1 MLVHHPWND
10 CNIILSYHGE
20 INNNHAGGSGN
31 RHVVLVRDERKRPDW
46 SSDVE
51 TFTSNFQGETKMNK
65 SMLRTVAVVS
75 ALSITGCGAS
85 SVPVATTAAAETSSE
100 AATTEAEAA
109 GTAGTLTDGTYT
121 ASAKGMDGD
130 ITAEVVVKDGKIAE
144 INYTEQDETAGV
156 GDKGLKLMADAIIEH
171 QSLAVDAI
179 SGATISSSAVR
190 MLVSDAVEQAGGD
203 VSEWKN
209 REVKV
214 EVKDETIDCDVVV
227 VGAGIA
233 GLAAAQKAM
242 REGANVV
249 VVEKLAFGGGTSIFS
264 SGSFIAAQTAEDV
277 PELVEKWV
285 KRNKITE
292 RNPLD
297 MDKINTAC
305 AVSPDVLQLLTD
317 AEVDYKLNDEG
328 VMVPAPSEQAKK
340 NAENIKLATAQVK
353 VKGGQALVNQL
364 EDNLTENGVPIYF
377 NTKASKLITDA
388 ENHVTGVVCES
399 KTGTK
404 TINAKAVVLACGD
417 YAWNDELTGELAPD
431 ALHNFT
437 STAVSNTGDGID
449 MAVEVGAVKSA
460 FGESMSGCFA
470 PDPYD
475 MPVVGQPN
483 NSYPFECLL
492 LDNKGNRPVS
502 EALGVHDQMIYFIN
516 EGEADYGWVVMDQEV
531 ADKFLNLSEYLEKT
545 SEDSVI
551 QAYKEDSIEAL
562 AKDMK
567 LDPAT
572 VQATVDQYNKMCEA
586 GEDTDNGK
594 DAKYL
599 SAIDEGPF
607 YAVKEYDL
615 TRGNYG
621 GIETNLAGE
630 VTDKDGNAIPGL
642 YAAGI
647 ISSAGFFGDYYPG
660 REALGVGA
668 YMGFISGENAAK
680 YAAK

>member
-1 MLVHHPWND
+1 
-10 CNIILSYHGE
+10 
-20 INNNHAGGSGN
+20 
-31 RHVVLVRDERKRPDW
+31 
-46 SSDVE
+46 
-51 TFTSNFQGETKMNK
+51 MNK
-65 SMLRTVAVVS
+65 SMLRTVAVMS

-85 SVPVATTAAAETSSE
+85 SVPVATTAAAEASSE
-100 AATTEAEAA
+100 AATTAAAETVEST
-109 GTAGTLTDGTYT
+109 GSLTDGTYT

-156 GDKGLKLMADAIIEH
+156 GDKALKLMAKAIIEH
-171 QSLAVDAI
+171 QSLGVDAI
-179 SGATISSSAVR
+179 SGATVSSSAVR

-209 REVKV
+209 REVKL

-242 REGANVV
+242 REGADVV

-264 SGSFIAAQTAEDV
+264 SGSFIAADTAEGV

-317 AEVDYKLNDEG
+317 AKVDYKLNEEG
-328 VMVPAPSEQAKK
+328 TMVPAASEQAKK
-340 NAENIKLATAQVK
+340 NAENIQLATAKVK

-364 EDNLTENGVPIYF
+364 EDNLAENGVPIYF
-377 NTKASKLITDA
+377 NTKATKLITDA
-388 ENHVTGVVCES
+388 DNHVTGVVCES

-437 STAVSNTGDGID
+437 STAVSNTGDGIN

-516 EGEADYGWVVMDQEV
+516 EGEADYGWVVMDQEI
-531 ADKFLNLSEYLEKT
+531 ADKFLKLDEYLERT
-545 SEDSVI
+545 SEGSVI

-562 AKDMK
+562 AKDMN

-594 DAKYL
+594 DAQYL
-599 SAIDEGPF
+599 SAIDAGPF

>member
-1 MLVHHPWND
+1 M
-10 CNIILSYHGE
+10 
-20 INNNHAGGSGN
+20 
-31 RHVVLVRDERKRPDW
+31 R
-46 SSDVE
+46 
-51 TFTSNFQGETKMNK
+51 K
-65 SMLRTVAVVS
+65 SMLRTVAVAS
-75 ALSITGCGAS
+75 ALSITGCAS
-85 SVPVATTAAAETSSE
+85 VSVPVATTAASE
-100 AATTEAEAA
+100 AATETAATESADSSAS
-109 GTAGTLTDGTYT
+109 LTDGTYT
-121 ASAKGMDGD
+121 ATAKGMDGD
-130 ITAEVVVKDGKIAE
+130 ITAEVVIKDGKITE

-156 GDKGLKLMADAIIEH
+156 GDKGIKLMAESIIEH

-179 SGATISSSAVR
+179 SGATVSSSAVR
-190 MLVSDAVEQAGGD
+190 MLVSDAIEQAGGD
-203 VSEWKN
+203 ISEWKN
-209 REVKV
+209 REVSV
-214 EVKDETIDCDVVV
+214 EAKDETLDCDVVV

-233 GLAAAQKAM
+233 GLAAAQKAS
-242 REGANVV
+242 REGANVI

-264 SGSFIAAQTAEDV
+264 SGSFIAADTAEAV

-305 AVSPDVLQLLTD
+305 AVSPDVLELLT
-317 AEVDYKLNDEG
+317 AANVDYKLNEEG
-328 VMVPAPSEQAKK
+328 TMVPAASEQAKK
-340 NAENIKLATAQVK
+340 NAENIQLATAKVK

-364 EDNLTENGVPIYF
+364 EDNLVENGVPIYF
-377 NTKASKLITDA
+377 NTKATKLITDA
-388 ENHVTGVVCES
+388 ENHVTGVICES

-417 YAWNDELTGELAPD
+417 YAWNDELTAELAPD

-437 STAVSNTGDGID
+437 STAVSNTGDGIN

-516 EGEADYGWVVMDQEV
+516 EGEADYGWVVMDQEI
-531 ADKFLNLSEYLEKT
+531 ADKFLKLDEYLERT
-545 SEDSVI
+545 SEGSVI

-562 AKDMK
+562 AKDMN
-567 LDPAT
+567 LDPGT
-572 VQATVDQYNKMCEA
+572 VQATVDQYNKLCEA
-586 GEDTDNGK
+586 GEDTDHGK
-594 DAKYL
+594 DAQYL

>member
-1 MLVHHPWND
+1 M
-10 CNIILSYHGE
+10 
-20 INNNHAGGSGN
+20 
-31 RHVVLVRDERKRPDW
+31 RK
-46 SSDVE
+46 SI
-51 TFTSNFQGETKMNK
+51 
-65 SMLRTVAVVS
+65 LRTVAVAS
-75 ALSITGCGAS
+75 ALSITGCAS
-85 SVPVATTAAAETSSE
+85 ASVPVATTAASE
-100 AATTEAEAA
+100 AATETAATESADSSAS
-109 GTAGTLTDGTYT
+109 LTDGTYT
-121 ASAKGMDGD
+121 ATAKGMDGD
-130 ITAEVVVKDGKIAE
+130 ITAEVVIKDGKITE

-156 GDKGLKLMADAIIEH
+156 GDKGIKLMAESIIEH

-179 SGATISSSAVR
+179 SGATVSSSAVR
-190 MLVSDAVEQAGGD
+190 MLVSDAIEQAGGD
-203 VSEWKN
+203 ISEWKN
-209 REVKV
+209 REVSV
-214 EVKDETIDCDVVV
+214 EAKDETLDCDVVV

-233 GLAAAQKAM
+233 GLAAAQKAS
-242 REGANVV
+242 REGANVI

-264 SGSFIAAQTAEDV
+264 SGSFIAADTAEAV

-305 AVSPDVLQLLTD
+305 AVSPDVLELLT
-317 AEVDYKLNDEG
+317 AANVDYKLNEEG
-328 VMVPAPSEQAKK
+328 TMVPAASEQAKK
-340 NAENIKLATAQVK
+340 NAENIQLATAKVK

-364 EDNLTENGVPIYF
+364 EDNLVENGVPIYF
-377 NTKASKLITDA
+377 NTKATKLITDA
-388 ENHVTGVVCES
+388 ENHVTGVICES

-417 YAWNDELTGELAPD
+417 YAWNDELTAELAPD

-437 STAVSNTGDGID
+437 STAVSNTGDGIN

-516 EGEADYGWVVMDQEV
+516 EGEADYGWVVMDQEI
-531 ADKFLNLSEYLEKT
+531 ADKFLKLDEYLERT
-545 SEDSVI
+545 SEGSVI

-562 AKDMK
+562 AKDMN
-567 LDPAT
+567 LDPET
-572 VQATVDQYNKMCEA
+572 VQATVDQYNKLCEA
-586 GEDTDNGK
+586 GEDTDHGK
-594 DAKYL
+594 DAQYL

>member
-1 MLVHHPWND
+1 MKKV
-10 CNIILSYHGE
+10 I
-20 INNNHAGGSGN
+20 
-31 RHVVLVRDERKRPDW
+31 
-46 SSDVE
+46 
-51 TFTSNFQGETKMNK
+51 FQ
-65 SMLRTVAVVS
+65 TVAVVT
-75 ALSITGCGAS
+75 ALSMTGCGSAAATSTKAENTTAAS
-85 SVPVATTAAAETSSE
+85 TTAAATTAAAS
-100 AATTEAEAA
+100 A
-109 GTAGTLTDGTYT
+109 AGTLTDGTYT
-121 ASAKGMDGD
+121 SSTKGMDGE
-130 ITAEVVVKDGKIAE
+130 ITAETVIKDGKIAE
-144 INYTEQDETAGV
+144 INYTKQDETAGV
-156 GDKGLKLMADAIIEH
+156 GEKALKLMADAIIST
-171 QSLAVDAI
+171 QSLGVDSV
-179 SGATISSSAVR
+179 SGATITSAAVR
-190 MLVSDAVEQAGGD
+190 TLVSDAVTQAGGD
-203 VSEWKN
+203 ADEWKK
-209 REVKV
+209 REVPV
-214 EVKDETIDCDVVV
+214 EKKDETIDCDVVV

-233 GLAAAQKAM
+233 GLTAAEKAS
-242 REGANVV
+242 RDGAKVV
-249 VVEKLAFGGGTSIFS
+249 LVEKLGFGGGTSIFS
-264 SGSFIAAQTAEDV
+264 SGSFIASKDDAGV
-277 PELVEKWV
+277 PELVDTWV
-285 KRNKITE
+285 KRNKIVE
-292 RNPLD
+292 KNPLN
-297 MDKINTAC
+297 MDKIQTAC
-305 AVSPDVLQLLTD
+305 AVSPKVLDLLT
-317 AEVDYKLNDEG
+317 AANVDYKLNENG

-340 NAENIKLATAQVK
+340 NAENIKLASAEVK

-364 EDNLTENGVPIYF
+364 EDDLRANGVAIYF
-377 NTKASKLITDA
+377 NTSAQKLLTDDQK
-388 ENHVTGVVCES
+388 HVTGVVCDS
-399 KTGTK
+399 KEGTK
-404 TINAKAVVLACGD
+404 TFHAKAVILACGD

-431 ALHNFT
+431 ALHNYT
-437 STAVSNTGDGID
+437 STAVSNTGDGIK

-502 EALGVHDQMIYFIN
+502 ESLGVHDQMIHFIN
-516 EGEADYGWVVMDQEV
+516 EGEADYGWVVMDQEI
-531 ADKFLNLSEYLEKT
+531 ADKFYNLDDYLDRT
-545 SEDSVI
+545 SDGSYI

-562 AKDMK
+562 AEDMK
-567 LDPAT
+567 LDAAT
-572 VQATVDQYNKMCEA
+572 VKATVDHYNELCKA
-586 GEDTDNGK
+586 GKDTDHDK

-621 GIETNLAGE
+621 GIETNLNGE

>member
-1 MLVHHPWND
+1 M
-10 CNIILSYHGE
+10 
-20 INNNHAGGSGN
+20 
-31 RHVVLVRDERKRPDW
+31 RK
-46 SSDVE
+46 SI
-51 TFTSNFQGETKMNK
+51 
-65 SMLRTVAVVS
+65 LRTVAVAS
-75 ALSITGCGAS
+75 ALSITGCAS
-85 SVPVATTAAAETSSE
+85 ASVPVATTAASE
-100 AATTEAEAA
+100 AATETAKAESADSSA
-109 GTAGTLTDGTYT
+109 SLTDGTYT
-121 ASAKGMDGD
+121 ATAKGMDGD
-130 ITAEVVVKDGKIAE
+130 ITAEVVIKDGKITE

-156 GDKGLKLMADAIIEH
+156 GDKGIKLMAESIIEH

-179 SGATISSSAVR
+179 SGATVSSSAVR
-190 MLVSDAVEQAGGD
+190 MLVSDAIEQAGGD
-203 VSEWKN
+203 ISEWKN
-209 REVKV
+209 REVSV
-214 EVKDETIDCDVVV
+214 EAKDETLDCDVVV

-233 GLAAAQKAM
+233 GLAAAQKAS
-242 REGANVV
+242 REGANVI

-264 SGSFIAAQTAEDV
+264 SGSFIAADTAEAV

-285 KRNKITE
+285 KRNNITE

-305 AVSPDVLQLLTD
+305 AVSPDVLELLT
-317 AEVDYKLNDEG
+317 AANVDYKLNEEG
-328 VMVPAPSEQAKK
+328 TMVPTASEQAKK
-340 NAENIKLATAQVK
+340 NAENIQLATAKVK

-364 EDNLTENGVPIYF
+364 EDNLVENGVPIYF
-377 NTKASKLITDA
+377 NTRATKLITDD
-388 ENHVTGVVCES
+388 ENHVTGVICES

-417 YAWNDELTGELAPD
+417 YAWNDELTAELAPD

-437 STAVSNTGDGID
+437 STAVSNTGDGIN

-516 EGEADYGWVVMDQEV
+516 EGEADYGWVVMDQEI
-531 ADKFLNLSEYLEKT
+531 ADKFLKLDEYLERT
-545 SEDSVI
+545 SEGSVI

-562 AKDMK
+562 AKDMN
-567 LDPAT
+567 LDPET
-572 VQATVDQYNKMCEA
+572 VQATVDQYNKLCEA
-586 GEDTDNGK
+586 GEDTDHGK
-594 DAKYL
+594 DAQYL

>member
-1 MLVHHPWND
+1 
-10 CNIILSYHGE
+10 
-20 INNNHAGGSGN
+20 
-31 RHVVLVRDERKRPDW
+31 
-46 SSDVE
+46 
-51 TFTSNFQGETKMNK
+51 MNK

-75 ALSITGCGAS
+75 ALSITGCAS
-85 SVPVATTAAAETSSE
+85 TSVPVATTAASEASAE
-100 AATTEAEAA
+100 AATSAAATEAAESSSS
-109 GTAGTLTDGTYT
+109 LTDGTYT
-121 ASAKGMDGD
+121 AKAKGMDGD

-144 INYTEQDETAGV
+144 INYTEQNETAGV
-156 GDKGLKLMADAIIEH
+156 GDKGIKLMADSIIEH

-190 MLVSDAVEQAGGD
+190 MLVSDAIEQAGGD

-209 REVKV
+209 REVSV
-214 EVKDETIDCDVVV
+214 EVKDETLDCDVVV

-233 GLAAAQKAM
+233 GLAAAQKAS
-242 REGANVV
+242 REGADVI

-264 SGSFIAAQTAEDV
+264 SGSFIAADTAEGV

-305 AVSPDVLQLLTD
+305 AVSPDVLELLT
-317 AEVDYKLNDEG
+317 AANVDYKLNDEG
-328 VMVPAPSEQAKK
+328 TMVPAASEQAKK
-340 NAENIKLATAQVK
+340 NAENIHLATAQVK

-364 EDNLTENGVPIYF
+364 EDDLVENGVPIYF
-377 NTKASKLITDA
+377 NTKATKLITDA

-417 YAWNDELTGELAPD
+417 YAWNDELTAELAPD

-437 STAVSNTGDGID
+437 STAVSNTGDGIN

-516 EGEADYGWVVMDQEV
+516 EGEADYGWVVMDQEI
-531 ADKFLNLSEYLEKT
+531 ADKFLKLDEYLERT
-545 SEDSVI
+545 SEGSVI

-562 AKDMK
+562 AKDMN
-567 LDPAT
+567 LDSAT
-572 VQATVDQYNKMCEA
+572 VQATVDQYNKLCEA
-586 GEDTDNGK
+586 GEDTDHGK
-594 DAKYL
+594 DAQYL
-599 SAIDEGPF
+599 SAIDAGPF

-680 YAAK
+680 YAAQ

>member
-1 MLVHHPWND
+1 M
-10 CNIILSYHGE
+10 
-20 INNNHAGGSGN
+20 
-31 RHVVLVRDERKRPDW
+31 RK
-46 SSDVE
+46 SI
-51 TFTSNFQGETKMNK
+51 
-65 SMLRTVAVVS
+65 LRTVAVAS
-75 ALSITGCGAS
+75 ALSITGCAS
-85 SVPVATTAAAETSSE
+85 ASVPVATTAASE
-100 AATTEAEAA
+100 AATETAATESADSSAS
-109 GTAGTLTDGTYT
+109 LTDGTYT
-121 ASAKGMDGD
+121 ATAKGMDGD
-130 ITAEVVVKDGKIAE
+130 ITAEVVIKDGKITE

-156 GDKGLKLMADAIIEH
+156 GDKGIKLMAESIIEH

-179 SGATISSSAVR
+179 SGATVSSSAVR
-190 MLVSDAVEQAGGD
+190 MLVSDAIEQAGGD
-203 VSEWKN
+203 ISEWKN
-209 REVKV
+209 GEVSV
-214 EVKDETIDCDVVV
+214 EAKDETLDCDVVV

-233 GLAAAQKAM
+233 GLAAAQKAS
-242 REGANVV
+242 REGANVI

-264 SGSFIAAQTAEDV
+264 SGSFIAADTAEAV

-305 AVSPDVLQLLTD
+305 AVSPDVLELLT
-317 AEVDYKLNDEG
+317 AANVDYKLNEEG
-328 VMVPAPSEQAKK
+328 TMVPAASEQAKK
-340 NAENIKLATAQVK
+340 NAENIQLATAKVK

-364 EDNLTENGVPIYF
+364 EDNLVENGVPIYF
-377 NTKASKLITDA
+377 NTKATKLITDA
-388 ENHVTGVVCES
+388 ENHVTGVICES

-417 YAWNDELTGELAPD
+417 YAWNDELTAELAPD

-437 STAVSNTGDGID
+437 STAVSNTGDGIN

-516 EGEADYGWVVMDQEV
+516 EGEADYGWVVMDQEI
-531 ADKFLNLSEYLEKT
+531 ADKFLKLDEYLERT
-545 SEDSVI
+545 SEGSVI

-562 AKDMK
+562 AKDMN
-567 LDPAT
+567 LDPET
-572 VQATVDQYNKMCEA
+572 VQATVDQYNKLCEA
-586 GEDTDNGK
+586 GEDTDHGK
-594 DAKYL
+594 DAQYL

>member
-20 INNNHAGGSGN
+20 INNNHAGGSGK

-51 TFTSNFQGETKMNK
+51 TFTSNFEGEIKMK
-65 SMLRTVAVVS
+65 RSMIKTVAVVS

-121 ASAKGMDGD
+121 ATAKGMDGD

-179 SGATISSSAVR
+179 SGATVSSSAVR

-203 VSEWKN
+203 VNEWKN
-209 REVKV
+209 RDVKV

-417 YAWNDELTGELAPD
+417 YAWNDDLTGELAPD

-437 STAVSNTGDGID
+437 STAVSNTGDGIN

-545 SEDSVI
+545 SEGSVI

>member
-1 MLVHHPWND
+1 M
-10 CNIILSYHGE
+10 
-20 INNNHAGGSGN
+20 
-31 RHVVLVRDERKRPDW
+31 RK
-46 SSDVE
+46 SI
-51 TFTSNFQGETKMNK
+51 
-65 SMLRTVAVVS
+65 LRTVAVAS
-75 ALSITGCGAS
+75 ALSITGCAS
-85 SVPVATTAAAETSSE
+85 ASVPVATTAASE
-100 AATTEAEAA
+100 AATETAATESADSSAS
-109 GTAGTLTDGTYT
+109 LTDGTYT
-121 ASAKGMDGD
+121 ATAKGMDGD
-130 ITAEVVVKDGKIAE
+130 ITAEVVIKDGKITA

-156 GDKGLKLMADAIIEH
+156 GDKGIKLMAESIIEH

-179 SGATISSSAVR
+179 SGATVSSSAVR
-190 MLVSDAVEQAGGD
+190 MLVSDAIEQAGGD
-203 VSEWKN
+203 ISEWKN
-209 REVKV
+209 REVSV
-214 EVKDETIDCDVVV
+214 EAKDETLDCDVVV

-233 GLAAAQKAM
+233 GLAAAQKAS
-242 REGANVV
+242 REGANVI

-264 SGSFIAAQTAEDV
+264 SGSFIAADTAEAV

-305 AVSPDVLQLLTD
+305 AVSPDVLELLT
-317 AEVDYKLNDEG
+317 AANVDYKLNEEG
-328 VMVPAPSEQAKK
+328 TMVPAASEQAKK
-340 NAENIKLATAQVK
+340 NAENIQLATAKVK

-364 EDNLTENGVPIYF
+364 EDNLVENGVPIYF
-377 NTKASKLITDA
+377 NTKATKLITDA
-388 ENHVTGVVCES
+388 ENHVTGVICES

-417 YAWNDELTGELAPD
+417 YAWNDELTAELAPD

-437 STAVSNTGDGID
+437 STAVSNTGDGIN

-516 EGEADYGWVVMDQEV
+516 EGEADYGWVVMDQEI
-531 ADKFLNLSEYLEKT
+531 ADKFLKLDEYLERT
-545 SEDSVI
+545 SEGSVI

-562 AKDMK
+562 AKDMN
-567 LDPAT
+567 LDPET
-572 VQATVDQYNKMCEA
+572 VQATVDQYNKLCEA
-586 GEDTDNGK
+586 GEDTDHGK
-594 DAKYL
+594 DAQYL

>member
-1 MLVHHPWND
+1 M
-10 CNIILSYHGE
+10 
-20 INNNHAGGSGN
+20 
-31 RHVVLVRDERKRPDW
+31 RK
-46 SSDVE
+46 SI
-51 TFTSNFQGETKMNK
+51 
-65 SMLRTVAVVS
+65 LRTVAVAS
-75 ALSITGCGAS
+75 ALSITGCAS
-85 SVPVATTAAAETSSE
+85 ASVPVATTAASE
-100 AATTEAEAA
+100 AATETAKAESADSSA
-109 GTAGTLTDGTYT
+109 SLTDGTYT
-121 ASAKGMDGD
+121 ATAKGMDGD
-130 ITAEVVVKDGKIAE
+130 ITAEVVIKDGKITA

-156 GDKGLKLMADAIIEH
+156 GDKGIKLMAESIIEH

-179 SGATISSSAVR
+179 SGATVSSSAVR
-190 MLVSDAVEQAGGD
+190 MLVSDAIEQAGGD
-203 VSEWKN
+203 ISEWKN
-209 REVKV
+209 REVSV
-214 EVKDETIDCDVVV
+214 EAKDETLDCDVVV

-233 GLAAAQKAM
+233 GLAAAQKAS
-242 REGANVV
+242 REGANVI

-264 SGSFIAAQTAEDV
+264 SGSFIAADTAEAV

-285 KRNKITE
+285 KRNNITE

-305 AVSPDVLQLLTD
+305 AVSPDVLELLT
-317 AEVDYKLNDEG
+317 AANVDYKLNEEG
-328 VMVPAPSEQAKK
+328 TMVPTASEQAKK
-340 NAENIKLATAQVK
+340 NAENIQLATAKVK

-364 EDNLTENGVPIYF
+364 EDNLVENGVPIYF
-377 NTKASKLITDA
+377 NTRATKLITDD
-388 ENHVTGVVCES
+388 ENHVTGVICES

-417 YAWNDELTGELAPD
+417 YAWNDELTAELAPD

-437 STAVSNTGDGID
+437 STAVSNTGDGIN

-516 EGEADYGWVVMDQEV
+516 EGEADYGWVVMDQEI
-531 ADKFLNLSEYLEKT
+531 ADKFLKLDEYLERT
-545 SEDSVI
+545 SEGSVI

-562 AKDMK
+562 AKDMN
-567 LDPAT
+567 LDPET
-572 VQATVDQYNKMCEA
+572 VQATVDQYNKLCEA
-586 GEDTDNGK
+586 GEDTDHGK
-594 DAKYL
+594 DAQYL

>member
-1 MLVHHPWND
+1 
-10 CNIILSYHGE
+10 
-20 INNNHAGGSGN
+20 
-31 RHVVLVRDERKRPDW
+31 
-46 SSDVE
+46 
-51 TFTSNFQGETKMNK
+51 MNK
-65 SMLRTVAVVS
+65 SMLRTVAVMS

-85 SVPVATTAAAETSSE
+85 SVPVATTAAAEASSE
-100 AATTEAEAA
+100 AATTAAAE
-109 GTAGTLTDGTYT
+109 TVESTGTLTDGTYT

-156 GDKGLKLMADAIIEH
+156 GDKALKLMADAIIEH
-171 QSLAVDAI
+171 QSLGVDAI
-179 SGATISSSAVR
+179 SGATVSSSAVR

-209 REVKV
+209 REVKL

-242 REGANVV
+242 REGADVV

-264 SGSFIAAQTAEDV
+264 SGSFIAADTAEGV

-317 AEVDYKLNDEG
+317 AKVDYKLNEEG
-328 VMVPAPSEQAKK
+328 TMVPAASEQAKK
-340 NAENIKLATAQVK
+340 NAENIQLATAKVK

-364 EDNLTENGVPIYF
+364 EDNLAENGVPIYF
-377 NTKASKLITDA
+377 NTKATKLITDA
-388 ENHVTGVVCES
+388 DNNVTGVVCES

-437 STAVSNTGDGID
+437 STAVSNTGDGIN

-516 EGEADYGWVVMDQEV
+516 EGEADYGWVVMDQEI
-531 ADKFLNLSEYLEKT
+531 ADKFLKLDEYLEKT
-545 SEDSVI
+545 SEGSVI

-562 AKDMK
+562 AKDMN

-594 DAKYL
+594 DAQYL
-599 SAIDEGPF
+599 SAIDAGPF

>member
-51 TFTSNFQGETKMNK
+51 TFTSNFQGEMKMKK
-65 SMLRTVAVVS
+65 SMIKTVAVVS

-85 SVPVATTAAAETSSE
+85 SVPVATTEAAETSSE
-100 AATTEAEAA
+100 AAVTEAAAA

-121 ASAKGMDGD
+121 ATAKGMDGD

-179 SGATISSSAVR
+179 SGATVSSSAVR

-203 VSEWKN
+203 VNEWKN
-209 REVKV
+209 RDVKV

-417 YAWNDELTGELAPD
+417 YAWNDDLTGELAPD

-437 STAVSNTGDGID
+437 STAVSNTGDGIN

-545 SEDSVI
+545 SEGSVI

>member
-1 MLVHHPWND
+1 
-10 CNIILSYHGE
+10 
-20 INNNHAGGSGN
+20 
-31 RHVVLVRDERKRPDW
+31 
-46 SSDVE
+46 
-51 TFTSNFQGETKMNK
+51 MNK
-65 SMLRTVAVVS
+65 SMLRTVAVMS

-85 SVPVATTAAAETSSE
+85 SVPVATTAAAEASSE
-100 AATTEAEAA
+100 AATTAAAEVVES
-109 GTAGTLTDGTYT
+109 TGTLTDGTYT

-156 GDKGLKLMADAIIEH
+156 GDKALKLMAEAIIEH
-171 QSLAVDAI
+171 QSLGVDAI
-179 SGATISSSAVR
+179 SGATVSSSAVR

-209 REVKV
+209 REVKL

-242 REGANVV
+242 REGANVI

-264 SGSFIAAQTAEDV
+264 SGSFIAADTAEGV

-317 AEVDYKLNDEG
+317 AKVDYKLNEEG
-328 VMVPAPSEQAKK
+328 TMVPAASEQAKK
-340 NAENIKLATAQVK
+340 NAENIQLATAKVK

-364 EDNLTENGVPIYF
+364 EDNLAENGVPIYF
-377 NTKASKLITDA
+377 NTKATKLITDA
-388 ENHVTGVVCES
+388 DNHVTGVVCES

-437 STAVSNTGDGID
+437 STAVSNTGDGIN

-516 EGEADYGWVVMDQEV
+516 EGEADYGWVVMDQEI
-531 ADKFLNLSEYLEKT
+531 ADKFLKLSEYLERT
-545 SEDSVI
+545 SEGSVI

-562 AKDMK
+562 AKDMN

-594 DAKYL
+594 DAQYL
-599 SAIDEGPF
+599 SAIDAGPF